1 MLANPGT
8 QGLSGDS
15 LVEQEWGV
23 KIVSTGL
30 ETDVETVPLSQH
42 WFPRHVRPYLI
53 FSPKAAEMGV
63 IFIPSLWIRGGKEFK
78 SFLS

>member
-23 KIVSTGL
+23 KIVSTSL

-42 WFPRHVRPYLI
+42 WFPGMYVLI
-53 FSPKAAEMGV
+53 
-63 IFIPSLWIRGGKEFK
+63 
-78 SFLS
+78 